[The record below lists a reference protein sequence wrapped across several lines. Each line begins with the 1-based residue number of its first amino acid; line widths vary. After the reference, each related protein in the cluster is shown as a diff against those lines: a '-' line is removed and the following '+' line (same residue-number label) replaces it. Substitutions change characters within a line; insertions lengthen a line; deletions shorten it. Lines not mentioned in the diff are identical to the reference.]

1 MRKYQYKIT
10 VKQYQ
15 MFDFETNDP
24 IDEDT
29 FWNDIYHLGSDV
41 DIDSSIVEWEET
53 VEPSTIVQVVEKKGS
68 PDNEYLR
75 KGLDVALELLSDRDL
90 EEWNARM
97 EEE

>member
-1 MRKYQYKIT
+1 MRKYKYEIT

-15 MFDFETNDP
+15 MFEFEFDSPLT
-24 IDEDT
+24 EDQ
-29 FWNDIYHLGSDV
+29 FWSDV
-41 DIDSSIVEWEET
+41 YDIGNCDVDSSIINWEET

-75 KGLDVALELLSDRDL
+75 KGLDMALELLSESDL
-90 EEWNARM
+90 EEWNTRM